1 MKSQG
6 RETADVTS
14 RWIFRKPRLRY
25 GLHIALAVFV
35 GLIAAPS
42 AAPGAQPDAGREAVA
57 ENRQIQ
63 ITADQLTT
71 HNDENFAEFSGNV
84 EAVQGDFTIRSES
97 LRIYFRKEGQASE
110 SEAVGQD
117 SIHQIVAEGN
127 VRINTGQQTAKSD
140 RAEYSVKEGT
150 LVLIGEGSTV
160 TDGLN
165 SIEGSRLTLNRNTGK
180 ITVEGGE
187 QRVRAVFYPNSDMG
201 FSGLGT
207 PSEKPN
213 ASQP

>member
-1 MKSQG
+1 M
-6 RETADVTS
+6 TS
-14 RWIFRKPRLRY
+14 RWIDRKQKIRY
-25 GLHIALAVFV
+25 GPRIALVVFV
-35 GLIAAPS
+35 GLIAAAS
-42 AAPGAQPDAGREAVA
+42 AAAAAQPDASREAA
-57 ENRQIQ
+57 AGSRQIR

-71 HNDENFAEFSGNV
+71 HSEENFAEFSGNV

-97 LRIYFRKEGQASE
+97 LRIYFRREGQASE

-201 FSGLGT
+201 FSGLGA
-207 PSEKPN
+207 PSEEQRESSKP
-213 ASQP
+213 

>member
-1 MKSQG
+1 M
-6 RETADVTS
+6 
-14 RWIFRKPRLRY
+14 RY
-25 GLHIALAVFV
+25 GLRIALAVVV
-35 GLIAAPS
+35 GLIAAAS
-42 AAPGAQPDAGREAVA
+42 AAAAAHPDASREAAA
-57 ENRQIQ
+57 ETRQIQ

-71 HNDENFAEFSGNV
+71 HSEENFAEFSGNV
-84 EAVQGDFTIRSES
+84 EAVQGDFIIRSES
-97 LRIYFRKEGQASE
+97 LRIYFQREGQTPE

-117 SIHQIVAEGN
+117 SIHQIIAEGN

-140 RAEYSVKEGT
+140 RAEYSVKDGT

-165 SIEGSRLTLNRNTGK
+165 SIEGSRLTLNRNTGE

-201 FSGLGT
+201 FSGLGA
-207 PSEKPN
+207 PSEAQKESSGP
-213 ASQP
+213 

>member
-1 MKSQG
+1 M
-6 RETADVTS
+6 
-14 RWIFRKPRLRY
+14 
-25 GLHIALAVFV
+25 VFV
-35 GLIAAPS
+35 GLIAASS
-42 AAPGAQPDAGREAVA
+42 AAPAAQPDSSREPA
-57 ENRQIQ
+57 ESRQIL

-71 HNDENFAEFSGNV
+71 HSEENFAEFSGNV

-97 LRIYFRKEGQASE
+97 LRIYFRRKGQASE
-110 SEAVGQD
+110 NEAVGQD
-117 SIHQIVAEGN
+117 SIQQIVAEGN
-127 VRINTGQQTAKSD
+127 VRIDTGRQTAKSD
-140 RAEYSVKEGT
+140 RAEYSIEDGT

-165 SIEGSRLTLNRNTGK
+165 RIEGSRLTLNRNTGK

-207 PSEKPN
+207 PSEGQKKSSEP
-213 ASQP
+213 

>member
-1 MKSQG
+1 M
-6 RETADVTS
+6 TS
-14 RWIFRKPRLRY
+14 RWIDRKPKIRY
-25 GLHIALAVFV
+25 GRRIALVVFV
-35 GLIAAPS
+35 GLIAASS
-42 AAPGAQPDAGREAVA
+42 AAPAAQTDASRKPA
-57 ENRQIQ
+57 ESRQIQ

-71 HNDENFAEFSGNV
+71 HSEENFAEFSGNV

-97 LRIYFRKEGQASE
+97 LRIYFRREGQASE
-110 SEAVGQD
+110 NEAVGQD
-117 SIHQIVAEGN
+117 SIQQIVAEGN
-127 VRINTGQQTAKSD
+127 VRIDTGRQTAQSD
-140 RAEYSVKEGT
+140 RAEYSVEDGT

-165 SIEGSRLTLNRNTGK
+165 RIEGSRLTLNRNTGK

-207 PSEKPN
+207 PSEGQGKSSEP
-213 ASQP
+213 